1 MADILTIIA
10 PVFLLI
16 ILGFGLGRTRLFPEG
31 SSAILIA
38 FVWYIAI
45 PALLFSSLAPRA
57 LPHASELV
65 LVGAYYGSLFVLYG
79 IAVLV
84 ARFAFRL
91 TLSEQGIF
99 ALSACFVNGG
109 FVGIPIIEGA
119 YGAEGVR
126 LFLVLL
132 SFHSL
137 TLLPT
142 TTIIMEHAKGRGD
155 AGSHI
160 LVRTF
165 MSIRQNPIILALLTG
180 LTWSALSL
188 PYPEWLDRLVS
199 LPANAASPVGLFAA
213 GLALSRVQISG
224 DIKQASLATGLKLF
238 VLPLLVFT
246 TAHFWLMLPDLW
258 VGVATLMAALP
269 SGMIAYSFAMQHGI
283 GSRRA
288 ATTVLLSTG
297 GSAVTL
303 TAVLL
308 MLRAFGYSD

>member
-16 ILGFGLGRTRLFPEG
+16 ILGYGLGRTRLFPEG

-45 PALLFSSLAPRA
+45 PALLFGSLAPRE

-65 LVGAYYGSLFVLYG
+65 LVGAYYGSLAVLYG
-79 IAVLV
+79 LAMLV
-84 ARFAFRL
+84 ARFVFRL
-91 TLSEQGIF
+91 TLAEQGIF
-99 ALSACFVNGG
+99 ALSACFANGG

-126 LFLVLL
+126 MFLVLL

-142 TTIIMEHAKGRGD
+142 TTIVMEHAKGRGE

-165 MSIRQNPIILALLTG
+165 MSIRHNPIILALVTG

-188 PYPEWLDRLVS
+188 PFPEWLERLVG
-199 LPANAASPVGLFAA
+199 LPAASASPVGLFAA

-224 DIKQASLATGLKLF
+224 DLKQAAVAMVLKLLL
-238 VLPLLVFT
+238 LPVVVFAV
-246 TAHFWLMLPDLW
+246 AHFWLALPDMW

-269 SGMIAYSFAMQHGI
+269 SGMIAYTFAMQHGI

-288 ATTVLLSTG
+288 ATTVLISTG

-303 TAVLL
+303 SVVLL
-308 MLRAFGYSD
+308 ALRAFGYSD

>member
-16 ILGFGLGRTRLFPEG
+16 MLGYGLGRTRLFPEG

-45 PALLFSSLAPRA
+45 PALLFSSLAPRD
-57 LPHASELV
+57 LPQPSELV
-65 LVGAYYGSLFVLYG
+65 LVGAYYGSLLFLYG
-79 IAVLV
+79 AAVV
-84 ARFAFRL
+84 IARFVFRL
-91 TLSEQGIF
+91 TLAEQGIF
-99 ALSACFVNGG
+99 ALSACFANGG

-142 TTIIMEHAKGRGD
+142 TTIIIEHAKGRGD
-155 AGSHI
+155 GPGI

-180 LTWSALSL
+180 LSWSALGL
-188 PYPEWLDRLVS
+188 PYPLWLERLVA
-199 LPANAASPVGLFAA
+199 LPAASASPVGLFAA

-224 DIKQASLATGLKLF
+224 DLVQASVAMVLKLF
-238 VLPLLVFT
+238 VLPVIVFSVS
-246 TAHFWLMLPDLW
+246 HYWLTLPDMW

-269 SGMIAYSFAMQHGI
+269 SGMIAYSFAMQHGV

-288 ATTVLLSTG
+288 ATTVLISTG
-297 GSAVTL
+297 GSALTL
-303 TAVLL
+303 SVVLL
-308 MLRAFGYSD
+308 TLRAFGYSE

>member
-16 ILGFGLGRTRLFPEG
+16 MLGYGLGRTRLFPEG

-65 LVGAYYGSLFVLYG
+65 FVGAYYGSLYVLYG
-79 IAVLV
+79 VAVLV
-84 ARFAFRL
+84 ARHVFRL
-91 TLSEQGIF
+91 SLGEQGIF
-99 ALSACFVNGG
+99 ALSACFANGG
-109 FVGIPIIEGA
+109 FVGIPILEGA
-119 YGAEGVR
+119 YGEEGVR
-126 LFLVLL
+126 LLLLLL

-137 TLLPT
+137 TLLPV

-155 AGSHI
+155 AGANI

-165 MSIRQNPIILALLTG
+165 LSIRQNPIIIALVCG

-188 PYPEWLDRLVS
+188 PYPDWLDRLVK
-199 LPANAASPVGLFAA
+199 LPAGAASPVGLFAA
-213 GLALSRVQISG
+213 GLALSRVQIAG
-224 DIKQASLATGLKLF
+224 DIVQAAVAMALKIVVLPIVVFTVTHF
-238 VLPLLVFT
+238 VL
-246 TAHFWLMLPDLW
+246 ALPDIW
-258 VGVATLMAALP
+258 VGSATLFAGLP
-269 SGMIAYSFAMQHGI
+269 SGMIAYSFAMQHGV

-288 ATTVLLSTG
+288 ATTVLISTG

-303 TAVLL
+303 AVVLL
-308 MLRAFGYSD
+308 ALRAFGYSD